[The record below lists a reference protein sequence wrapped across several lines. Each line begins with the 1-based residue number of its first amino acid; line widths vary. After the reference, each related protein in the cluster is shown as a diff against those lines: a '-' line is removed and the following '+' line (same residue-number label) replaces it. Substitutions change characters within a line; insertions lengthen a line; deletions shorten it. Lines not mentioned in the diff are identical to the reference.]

1 MYFYRNLGAILITRR
16 NMALTAAHHEIASFI
31 DREVSKYPDTER
43 GTEDLLMNMQDYM
56 GAFKQ
61 IMDTSTQSD
70 MNMLCARYPHFYRFA
85 KLLEQVAEGISAGK
99 FDDVLGK
106 K

>member
-1 MYFYRNLGAILITRR
+1 
-16 NMALTAAHHEIASFI
+16 MALTAAHHATASLI

-43 GTEDLLMNMQDYM
+43 GIEELLMNMHDYM
-56 GAFKQ
+56 SAFKQ

-85 KLLEQVAEGISAGK
+85 KLLEQVAEGIAAGK
-99 FDDVLGK
+99 SDDMLGK